1 MLDFNSLKGDERMR
15 LINYVKAH
23 QPDMVTNA
31 IANFMTTVRDD
42 DLRRLIELAQ
52 GTEIEVNAFDALSE
66 EDKDRLRNDILD
78 YQPISNDYSEGLAVL
93 DPWLRQQSA
102 TWIADKLAAI
112 KA

>member
-1 MLDFNSLKGDERMR
+1 MLDFNSLRGDERMR

-42 DLRRLIELAQ
+42 DLRRLIDLA
-52 GTEIEVNAFDALSE
+52 EAAPLNAFDALSD
-66 EDKDRLRNDILD
+66 EDKALLRDDVFDNT
-78 YQPISNDYSEGLAVL
+78 PSNLEPGASLL

-102 TWIADKLAAI
+102 TWVTDKLAAL